1 MVDYKV
7 IFHLD
12 ENDPQ
17 RINLVL
23 NNLNNL
29 MQDMGEE
36 NLELELVT
44 YGPGLQLFLKGSPFF
59 PHMESLA
66 GKGVIFA
73 GCGNTIKGMGIAVS
87 ELLDSVQ
94 VVPSGVGELVKKQHQ
109 GWIYIRP

>member
-17 RINLVL
+17 RIKLVL

-44 YGPGLQLFLKGSPFF
+44 YGPGLQLFLKASPFF

-66 GKGVIFA
+66 EKGVIFA
-73 GCGNTIKGMGIAVS
+73 ACNNTIKGMGIAVS